1 MSQVGGGARTSM
13 VKGVLGSVANVRN
26 VDGNETDGDM
36 RMWWV
41 DDEIFDRC
49 ARALDPSERDLHR
62 APVESERSR
71 SEDLPCRDAFG
82 GCLTLSDAGDDG
94 DDLLVRSSVC

>member
-1 MSQVGGGARTSM
+1 M
-13 VKGVLGSVANVRN
+13 VRGVLGSVANVRN
-26 VDGNETDGDM
+26 VDGRKANGDM

-49 ARALDPSERDLHR
+49 DRALDPSERDWHK

-71 SEDLPCRDAFG
+71 SEGLPRRDAFG
-82 GCLTLSDAGDDG
+82 GCLTLSDNGDDG